1 MEELYYLCF
10 SVNKLPDLTLTK
22 YSVFDGSGVDNIMD
36 KHGVFLRQLHRL
48 GYTAGVYFHLL
59 YYYNPDKRIPKGH
72 HLSIIFYATSS
83 DCRKLEG
90 IREFLTTSVLSTYYD
105 FFCYEI
111 AKEFKVENE
120 RLSDGSE
127 IAVLRMKTIS
137 GYENRYALGK
147 TREIDVEIA
156 RQNINKGLKKHIV
169 GEIASDSNVML
180 SFDRMPIS
188 SNGRIIAYRDYF
200 MAESIELLDKFDIE
214 SENDPYKAIV
224 TTKKYKTNIYKI
236 SKEYANILRSS
247 GINFEKNADAQYKVL
262 FSENGEV
269 INVITE
275 KVLQEEMSD
284 ITEELSVFEYKDSS
298 GNVKLYLKTINIIR
312 EKKKLSLDIAIY
324 KKIRTQSGKIVAPE
338 KTVFACE
345 TNLMTGGITNLSLYA
360 VDADG
365 KLTDAESLEKKFHY
379 GAFLTKKDYTLPA
392 QNRLNTDGA
401 GEVNLYS
408 IMEWEPCE
416 TGRLYNV
423 LKLMEGYDRSAVL
436 RIDIFPVEHTQAIRQ
451 RLPYTETRRRISDRV
466 QGKDDNSENIVKS
479 WDKYLNNLMKFPQF
493 LANVVA
499 FADSA
504 DIAVMLADSVAAEA
518 VESGT
523 YLIETIS
530 SENGFSMYE
539 SDAKIL
545 HKEKENG
552 NYVAPFLSLYTLEE
566 IRPMFSLPIL
576 YPGESIECQKETD
589 PTPFSKEVTVDKDTG
604 ELHEVI
610 SLGVSSMGYDVT
622 FPVKLFKKH
631 AFIAGV
637 PGAGKTNTMLYLV
650 TTLWR
655 DTEQHVP
662 FLVLEPAKQEYRALA
677 MIDGMEAL
685 CVFSPGADTKF
696 PLHINPF
703 QFPVGLTLAE
713 HIANLNAVFAGAFEL
728 IPPSP
733 FLIDSCIEKVYLDKG
748 WNINERNNGT
758 KEYPTMQE
766 LYDSLKVAVE
776 ESGYEGESKANIRS
790 VMEVRIGS
798 LLRREI
804 GNVYNVRKSS
814 LEPEDWLKCPVII
827 ELEALG
833 EGPANFMSLLISTLI
848 REVLKI
854 RKTSDVKKVS
864 ESSFKREIEHI
875 IFYEEAHNLIG
886 PTTDDPVGGS
896 VDPKIS
902 ATKYLVKMLAEVR
915 ALGEGIVIADQL
927 PTAMAPEVLKNTGLK
942 LGHRITA
949 QDDRNLLGS
958 TMSASADQ
966 LEEQGTF
973 GTGQALIFYEN
984 LLKPFKM
991 RVCEWEKGVSQKK
1004 YDSPTN
1010 IELFERL
1017 KTNETYNIL
1026 LARSAIIMQ
1035 EKMKVEFDLFRNQAQ
1050 TLKADISKKYAELEY
1065 ISNNLNNLQE
1075 KLERLLDEK
1084 DRTETKKNIAET
1096 KLMYE
1101 KKQKEFSGA
1110 ITRDLKKLCWGFS
1123 NQYYAYMT
1131 LSKNY
1136 YIYSD
1141 DMYMCTINNF
1151 LSLFGIMKSLH
1162 DVPEL
1167 NSILL
1172 DETKNIMTDIEQ
1184 YIDIKTFSS
1193 SALLVHHP
1201 AYNNAIY
1208 EMGDFIN
1215 NLIDAETNKFYQ
1227 KATDILS
1234 DEDDMEDGLTEFCEE
1249 FSQSFWHYY
1258 RIAEKYYTLTMELAN
1273 NLQKDLENIYVIDTP
1288 EWNEAN
1294 KRVTE
1299 YLLRANLLHKA
1310 LAAYV
1315 VKLFKRFDGLQN
1327 INRTIFLTKT
1337 SELCAEFRKIVDYRD
1352 KNTDTILSSWNGYE
1366 EMWSGSN
1373 SIALLELGA
1382 KFDYF
1387 HQIRIEKLGKMNE
1400 SNIDMKFFTELC
1412 KCYNGLFAM
1421 YYSMDVDSYEFQ
1433 YVLVNHYR
1441 RFLEDVVDIGTI
1453 VYPVLFKYSTNNWKN
1468 CRKLMEKLAENDHIA
1483 YSVKEDW
1490 NKLSA
1495 KMTRAIKMLAQ

>member
-1 MEELYYLCF
+1 
-10 SVNKLPDLTLTK
+10 
-22 YSVFDGSGVDNIMD
+22 MD

-59 YYYNPDKRIPKGH
+59 YYYNPDKSIPKGH
-72 HLSIIFYATSS
+72 HLSIIFYATSQNKA
-83 DCRKLEG
+83 KLEG
-90 IREFLTTSVLSTYYD
+90 IREFLTTSVLSTYYE

-111 AKEFKVENE
+111 AKNFAIEEEK
-120 RLSDGSE
+120 LSDGSTLPLLKLTN
-127 IAVLRMKTIS
+127 VS
-137 GYENRYALGK
+137 GAIKKYSLGK
-147 TREIDVEIA
+147 TKPEEVSTAAKEIA
-156 RQNINKGLKKHIV
+156 DGTRSHIV
-169 GEIASDSNVML
+169 CEIASDADAML
-180 SFDRMPIS
+180 SFNKMPVDKT
-188 SNGRIIAYRDYF
+188 GRI
-200 MAESIELLDKFDIE
+200 
-214 SENDPYKAIV
+214 V
-224 TTKKYKTNIYKI
+224 
-236 SKEYANILRSS
+236 
-247 GINFEKNADAQYKVL
+247 
-262 FSENGEV
+262 
-269 INVITE
+269 
-275 KVLQEEMSD
+275 
-284 ITEELSVFEYKDSS
+284 
-298 GNVKLYLKTINIIR
+298 
-312 EKKKLSLDIAIY
+312 
-324 KKIRTQSGKIVAPE
+324 
-338 KTVFACE
+338 
-345 TNLMTGGITNLSLYA
+345 
-360 VDADG
+360 
-365 KLTDAESLEKKFHY
+365 LEKKFAY
-379 GAFLTKKDYTLPA
+379 GAFLTKKDYSLPA

-401 GEVNLYS
+401 GEINLYS

-466 QGKDDNSENIVKS
+466 QGKDDNSESIVKS

-499 FADSA
+499 FADSQ

-523 YLIETIS
+523 YLIETMS

-545 HKEKENG
+545 HKEKEAG

-566 IRPMFSLPIL
+566 IRPMFSFPIL
-576 YPGESIECQKETD
+576 YPGEAIECQKETD
-589 PTPFSKEVTVDKDTG
+589 PTPFSKELSIDKDTG
-604 ELHEVI
+604 EVHEVI

-655 DTEQHVP
+655 DTQQHVP

-677 MIDGMEAL
+677 MIDGMEDL
-685 CVFSPGADTKF
+685 CVFSPGADTYF

-814 LEPEDWLKCPVII
+814 IEPEDWLSRPVII

-854 RKTSDVKKVS
+854 RKTSDVAKAN
-864 ESSFKREIEHI
+864 ESALKREIEHI

-1010 IELFERL
+1010 TQLFERL
-1017 KTNETYNIL
+1017 KTNKTYNAL
-1026 LARSAIIMQ
+1026 LARSAVIMQ
-1035 EKMKVEFDLFRNQAQ
+1035 EKMRVEFDLLRNQAQ
-1050 TLKADISKKYAELEY
+1050 TLKTSISKKYAELNY
-1065 ISNNLNNLQE
+1065 VSNNLSGLQS
-1075 KLERLLDEK
+1075 KLERLFDE
-1084 DRTETKKNIAET
+1084 DDIAETKKHIAET
-1096 KLMYE
+1096 KLAYE
-1101 KKQKEFSGA
+1101 KKQREFTGA
-1110 ITRDLKKLCWGFS
+1110 LTRDLKKLCWGFA

-1136 YIYSD
+1136 YVYSD
-1141 DMYMCTINNF
+1141 DMYMCTINNY
-1151 LSLFGIMKSLH
+1151 LSLFGIMRSLH
-1162 DVPEL
+1162 DVPQL
-1167 NSILL
+1167 KAILME
-1172 DETKNIMTDIEQ
+1172 ETKNVTADIER
-1184 YIDIKTFSS
+1184 YVDFRTLSS
-1193 SALLVHHP
+1193 DALLANHP
-1201 AYNNAIY
+1201 GYDNAIY
-1208 EMGDFIN
+1208 ETGDYIN
-1215 NLIDAETNKFYQ
+1215 NLIDVEADKYYA
-1227 KATDILS
+1227 KATELLPQ
-1234 DEDDMEDGLTEFCEE
+1234 ENDMEESLTDFCKEFTA
-1249 FSQSFWHYY
+1249 SFWHYHQ
-1258 RIAEKYYTLTMELAN
+1258 IAETYYSTTNGLAN
-1273 NLQKDLENIYVIDTP
+1273 KLQKELEDTFILGTV
-1288 EWNEAN
+1288 EWTEAN
-1294 KRVTE
+1294 KKATE
-1299 YLLRANLLHKA
+1299 YRTRATLLHKA

-1315 VKLFKRFDGLQN
+1315 VRIFRRLSGLQD
-1327 INRTIFLTKT
+1327 INRTILLTQTKDMLT
-1337 SELCAEFRKIVDYRD
+1337 EFRKIVDYRNR
-1352 KNTDTILSSWNGYE
+1352 KAETILSLWNGYE
-1366 EMWSGSN
+1366 ELWRGTN
-1373 SIALLELGA
+1373 DIVVLELGA
-1382 KFDYF
+1382 QFSRF
-1387 HQIRIEKLGKMNE
+1387 HRLRVEQLGNMTAHNLDL
-1400 SNIDMKFFTELC
+1400 NVVTNLC
-1412 KCYNGLFAM
+1412 KQYNVLFQV
-1421 YYSMDVDSYEFQ
+1421 YSRMEINTFEYDY
-1433 YVLVNHYR
+1433 LLTNHYIKFLNAVSALGEQAKETI
-1441 RFLEDVVDIGTI
+1441 RFTSNG
-1453 VYPVLFKYSTNNWKN
+1453 NWRICSKMLK
-1468 CRKLMEKLAENDHIA
+1468 RLSQDDRVSEAKKAEW
-1483 YSVKEDW
+1483 S
-1490 NKLSA
+1490 KLSA
-1495 KMTRAIKMLAQ
+1495 TMKKICDMPN

>member
-1 MEELYYLCF
+1 MDQLYYLCF

-22 YSVFDGSGVDNIMD
+22 YSVFDGSSVENIMD

-48 GYTAGVYFHLL
+48 GYTSGVYFHLL
-59 YYYNPDKRIPKGH
+59 YYYNPDKSIPKGH
-72 HLSIIFYATSS
+72 HLSIIFYATSQNKT
-83 DCRKLEG
+83 KLEG

-105 FFCYEI
+105 FYCYEI
-111 AKEFKVENE
+111 AQDFAIEEEK
-120 RLSDGSE
+120 LSDGSKLPL
-127 IAVLRMKTIS
+127 LRLADIS
-137 GYENRYALGK
+137 GAIKKYSLGK
-147 TREIDVEIA
+147 TNPEEVITAAKEIA
-156 RQNINKGLKKHIV
+156 GGTRSHIV
-169 GEIASDSNVML
+169 CEIASDADVML
-180 SFDRMPIS
+180 SFNKMPVDKT
-188 SNGRIIAYRDYF
+188 GRI
-200 MAESIELLDKFDIE
+200 
-214 SENDPYKAIV
+214 V
-224 TTKKYKTNIYKI
+224 
-236 SKEYANILRSS
+236 
-247 GINFEKNADAQYKVL
+247 
-262 FSENGEV
+262 
-269 INVITE
+269 
-275 KVLQEEMSD
+275 
-284 ITEELSVFEYKDSS
+284 
-298 GNVKLYLKTINIIR
+298 
-312 EKKKLSLDIAIY
+312 
-324 KKIRTQSGKIVAPE
+324 
-338 KTVFACE
+338 
-345 TNLMTGGITNLSLYA
+345 
-360 VDADG
+360 
-365 KLTDAESLEKKFHY
+365 LEKKFAY
-379 GAFLTKKDYTLPA
+379 GAFLTKKDYSLPA
-392 QNRLNTDGA
+392 QNRLNTDDA
-401 GEVNLYS
+401 GEINLYS

-416 TGRLYNV
+416 NGRLYNV

-466 QGKDDNSENIVKS
+466 QGKDDNSESIVKS
-479 WDKYLNNLMKFPQF
+479 WDKYLNNLIKFPQF
-493 LANVVA
+493 LANIVA
-499 FADSA
+499 FADSQ

-545 HKEKENG
+545 HKEKEAG

-566 IRPMFSLPIL
+566 IRPMFSFPIL
-576 YPGESIECQKETD
+576 YPGEAIECQKETD
-589 PTPFSKEVTVDKDTG
+589 PTPFSKELSIDKDTG
-604 ELHEVI
+604 EVHEVI

-655 DTEQHVP
+655 DTQQQVP

-677 MIDGMEAL
+677 MIDGMEEL
-685 CVFSPGADTKF
+685 CVFSPGADTYF

-748 WNINERNNGT
+748 WNINERNDGT

-776 ESGYEGESKANIRS
+776 ESGYEGESKSNIRS

-814 LEPEDWLKCPVII
+814 IEPEDWLSRPVII

-854 RKTSDVKKVS
+854 RKTSDVTKVN
-864 ESSFKREIEHI
+864 ESALKREIEHI

-958 TMSASADQ
+958 TMSASAEQ

-1010 IELFERL
+1010 MQLFERL
-1017 KTNETYNIL
+1017 KENKTYNAL
-1026 LARSAIIMQ
+1026 LARSAVIMQ
-1035 EKMKVEFDLFRNQAQ
+1035 EKMRIEFELLRNQAR
-1050 TLKADISKKYAELEY
+1050 TLKASISKKNAELNY
-1065 ISNNLNNLQE
+1065 VSNNISSLQS
-1075 KLERLLDEK
+1075 KLERLFDQ
-1084 DRTETKKNIAET
+1084 DDIAETKKHIAET
-1096 KLMYE
+1096 KLVYE
-1101 KKQKEFSGA
+1101 KKQREFSGA
-1110 ITRDLKKLCWGFS
+1110 LTRDLKKLCWSFA

-1136 YIYSD
+1136 YVYSD
-1141 DMYMCTINNF
+1141 DMYMCTIKNY

-1162 DVPEL
+1162 EVPKL
-1167 NSILL
+1167 KAILM
-1172 DETKNIMTDIEQ
+1172 DETKNVTADIEH
-1184 YIDIKTFSS
+1184 YVDFKNLSS
-1193 SALLVHHP
+1193 DALLANHP
-1201 AYNNAIY
+1201 DYDNAIY
-1208 EMGDFIN
+1208 ETGDYISN
-1215 NLIDAETNKFYQ
+1215 QIDVEADIYYT
-1227 KATDILS
+1227 KASDLLS
-1234 DEDDMEDGLTEFCEE
+1234 KENDMEESLTDFCKEFTA
-1249 FSQSFWHYY
+1249 SFWHYY
-1258 RIAEKYYTLTMELAN
+1258 QIAEIYYHTANSLADKQ
-1273 NLQKDLENIYVIDTP
+1273 QKKLEDTFILGTV
-1288 EWNEAN
+1288 EWDEAN
-1294 KRVTE
+1294 QKAIE
-1299 YLLRANLLHKA
+1299 YRTRATLLHKA

-1315 VKLFKRFDGLQN
+1315 VRVFRRLSGLQDTS
-1327 INRTIFLTKT
+1327 RTILLTKT
-1337 SELCAEFRKIVDYRD
+1337 KDMLTEFRKIVDYRNR
-1352 KNTDTILSSWNGYE
+1352 KAETILSLWNGYE
-1366 EMWSGSN
+1366 ELWRGTN
-1373 SIALLELGA
+1373 DIVILELGA
-1382 KFDYF
+1382 QFSHF
-1387 HQIRIEKLGKMNE
+1387 HRLRVEQLANMTAYNVDLDVVT
-1400 SNIDMKFFTELC
+1400 NLC
-1412 KCYNGLFAM
+1412 KQYNVLFQV
-1421 YYSMDVDSYEFQ
+1421 YSRMGIDTFEYE
-1433 YVLVNHYR
+1433 YILTNHYIQ
-1441 RFLEDVVDIGTI
+1441 FLNAVSSLGEQAKEKIKITSNG
-1453 VYPVLFKYSTNNWKN
+1453 NWRICSKMLK
-1468 CRKLMEKLAENDHIA
+1468 RLSQDDRVSGEKKAE
-1483 YSVKEDW
+1483 W
-1490 NKLSA
+1490 NKLSVTM
-1495 KMTRAIKMLAQ
+1495 KKICDMSN

>member
-1 MEELYYLCF
+1 MNPLYYLCF

-22 YSVFDGSGVDNIMD
+22 YSVFDGSSVENIMD

-72 HLSIIFYATSS
+72 HLSIIFYATSQKKE
-83 DCRKLEG
+83 KLDG
-90 IREFLTTSVLSTYYD
+90 IREFLTTSVLSTYYE
-105 FFCYEI
+105 FFCYEVAQSFTI
-111 AKEFKVENE
+111 EEEK
-120 RLSDGSE
+120 LSDGSV
-127 IAVLRMKTIS
+127 IPMLKMTNIS
-137 GYENRYALGK
+137 GATKKYSLGK
-147 TREIDVEIA
+147 KIEPEEVIMAKKEVTEGTRS
-156 RQNINKGLKKHIV
+156 HIV
-169 GEIASDSNVML
+169 CEIASDANVVL
-180 SFDRMPIS
+180 SFNKMPV
-188 SNGRIIAYRDYF
+188 
-200 MAESIELLDKFDIE
+200 DK
-214 SENDPYKAIV
+214 
-224 TTKKYKTNIYKI
+224 
-236 SKEYANILRSS
+236 
-247 GINFEKNADAQYKVL
+247 
-262 FSENGEV
+262 
-269 INVITE
+269 
-275 KVLQEEMSD
+275 
-284 ITEELSVFEYKDSS
+284 
-298 GNVKLYLKTINIIR
+298 
-312 EKKKLSLDIAIY
+312 
-324 KKIRTQSGKIVAPE
+324 SGKIV
-338 KTVFACE
+338 
-345 TNLMTGGITNLSLYA
+345 
-360 VDADG
+360 
-365 KLTDAESLEKKFHY
+365 LEKNFSY
-379 GAFLTKKDYTLPA
+379 GAFLTKKDYSLPA

-401 GEVNLYS
+401 GEINLYS

-423 LKLMEGYDRSAVL
+423 LKLMEGYDRHAVL

-466 QGKDDNSENIVKS
+466 QGKDDNSESMVKS
-479 WDKYLNNLMKFPQF
+479 WDKYVNNLMKFPQF

-499 FADSA
+499 FADSQ

-523 YLIETIS
+523 YLIETMS

-545 HKEKENG
+545 HKEQESG

-566 IRPMFSLPIL
+566 IRPMFSFPIL

-589 PTPFSKEVTVDKDTG
+589 PTPFSKEVSIDKNTG
-604 ELHEVI
+604 EIQEVI

-655 DTEQHVP
+655 NTKQHVP

-677 MIDGMEAL
+677 MIEGMEDL
-685 CVFSPGADTKF
+685 CIFSPGADTYF

-766 LYDSLKVAVE
+766 LYDSLKIAVE
-776 ESGYEGESKANIRS
+776 ESGYEGESRANIRS

-804 GNVYNVRKSS
+804 GNVYNVRRSS
-814 LEPEDWLKCPVII
+814 IGPEDWLSRPVII

-854 RKTSDVKKVS
+854 RKTGDIAKKN
-864 ESSFKREIEHI
+864 ENTLKREIEHI

-973 GTGQALIFYEN
+973 GTGQALIFYED

-991 RVCEWEKGVSQKK
+991 RVCEWEKGVSKKK

-1010 IELFERL
+1010 TQLFERL
-1017 KTNETYNIL
+1017 KTNQNYNNL
-1026 LARSAIIMQ
+1026 LKQSAAIMQ
-1035 EKMKVEFDLFRNQAQ
+1035 EKMRVEFDLLRNQAR
-1050 TLKADISKKYAELEY
+1050 TLKKNISKKYTDLK
-1065 ISNNLNNLQE
+1065 SVFNNLNNLQK
-1075 KLERLLDEK
+1075 KLERLSDEI
-1084 DRTETKKNIAET
+1084 DIDETQKYIAEI
-1096 KLMYE
+1096 KLVYE
-1101 KKQKEFSGA
+1101 KKKSEFTGGLS
-1110 ITRDLKKLCWGFS
+1110 RDLKKLCWNFA

-1136 YIYSD
+1136 YVYSD
-1141 DMYMCTINNF
+1141 DMYMCTINNY
-1151 LSLFGIMKSLH
+1151 LSLFGTMKSLYN
-1162 DVPEL
+1162 VPQL
-1167 NSILL
+1167 NLILME
-1172 DETKNIMTDIEQ
+1172 ETENVTTDIEQ
-1184 YIDIKTFSS
+1184 YVDFRTFSS
-1193 SALLVHHP
+1193 DALLVKHP
-1201 AYNNAIY
+1201 GYDAAIY
-1208 EMGDFIN
+1208 AAGDFISN
-1215 NLIDAETNKFYQ
+1215 QINADANGCYQ
-1227 KATDILS
+1227 KAADILEHEENMEQML
-1234 DEDDMEDGLTEFCEE
+1234 EDFCNKLSAKFQYYYQIAE
-1249 FSQSFWHYY
+1249 HYY
-1258 RIAEKYYTLTMELAN
+1258 SITENLAKRVQYELDNTLKL
-1273 NLQKDLENIYVIDTP
+1273 DTP
-1288 EWNEAN
+1288 EWDEAN
-1294 KRVTE
+1294 KKVIE
-1299 YLLRANLLHKA
+1299 YRTRSTLLHKV
-1310 LAAYV
+1310 LAAYIV
-1315 VKLFKRFDGLQN
+1315 GTFKCFDGLQGV
-1327 INRTIFLTKT
+1327 NRTVLLRSTQ
-1337 SELCAEFRKIVDYRD
+1337 ELLSTFRKVVDYRN
-1352 KNTDTILSSWNGYE
+1352 KSAATKLSMWDGYDE
-1366 EMWSGSN
+1366 LWCGSN
-1373 SIALLELGA
+1373 SIVFLELGA
-1382 KFDYF
+1382 KFDHF
-1387 HQIRIEKLGKMNE
+1387 HQIRMQKLGKMNE
-1400 SNIDMKFFTELC
+1400 KNIDMELFTDLC
-1412 KCYNGLFAM
+1412 KSYNALFKM
-1421 YYSMDVDSYEFQ
+1421 YYNMGIDTPEFH
-1433 YVLVNHYR
+1433 YVLVQHYR
-1441 RFLEDVVDIGTI
+1441 RFLEDVINIGTI
-1453 VYPVLFKYSTNNWKN
+1453 VYPVLFKYSTNNWN
-1468 CRKLMEKLAENDHIA
+1468 DCRKLMIELTASDRILQ
-1483 YSVKEDW
+1483 STKEEW
-1490 NKLSA
+1490 NRLSE
-1495 KMTRAIKMLAQ
+1495 KMTRALRIYSRQR

>member
-1 MEELYYLCF
+1 MDQLYYLCF

-22 YSVFDGSGVDNIMD
+22 YSVFDGSSVENIMD

-48 GYTAGVYFHLL
+48 GYTSGVYFHLL
-59 YYYNPDKRIPKGH
+59 YYYNPDKSIPKGH
-72 HLSIIFYATSS
+72 HLSIIFYATSQS
-83 DCRKLEG
+83 KTKLEG
-90 IREFLTTSVLSTYYD
+90 IREFLTTSVLSTYYE

-111 AKEFKVENE
+111 AQNFAIEEEK
-120 RLSDGSE
+120 LSDGS
-127 IAVLRMKTIS
+127 ILPLLKLTNIS
-137 GYENRYALGK
+137 GAVKKYSLGK
-147 TREIDVEIA
+147 TKPEEVITAAKEIA
-156 RQNINKGLKKHIV
+156 GGTRSHIV
-169 GEIASDSNVML
+169 CEIASDADAML
-180 SFDRMPIS
+180 SFNKMPVDKT
-188 SNGRIIAYRDYF
+188 GRI
-200 MAESIELLDKFDIE
+200 
-214 SENDPYKAIV
+214 V
-224 TTKKYKTNIYKI
+224 
-236 SKEYANILRSS
+236 
-247 GINFEKNADAQYKVL
+247 
-262 FSENGEV
+262 
-269 INVITE
+269 
-275 KVLQEEMSD
+275 
-284 ITEELSVFEYKDSS
+284 
-298 GNVKLYLKTINIIR
+298 
-312 EKKKLSLDIAIY
+312 
-324 KKIRTQSGKIVAPE
+324 
-338 KTVFACE
+338 
-345 TNLMTGGITNLSLYA
+345 
-360 VDADG
+360 
-365 KLTDAESLEKKFHY
+365 LEKKFAY
-379 GAFLTKKDYTLPA
+379 GAFLTKKDYSLPA

-401 GEVNLYS
+401 GEINLYS

-466 QGKDDNSENIVKS
+466 QGKDDNSESIVKS

-499 FADSA
+499 FADSQ

-523 YLIETIS
+523 YLIETMS

-545 HKEKENG
+545 HKEKEAG

-566 IRPMFSLPIL
+566 IRPMFSFPIL
-576 YPGESIECQKETD
+576 YPGEAIECQKETD
-589 PTPFSKEVTVDKDTG
+589 PTPFSKELSIDKDTG
-604 ELHEVI
+604 EVHEVI

-655 DTEQHVP
+655 DTQQHVP

-677 MIDGMEAL
+677 MIDGMEDL
-685 CVFSPGADTKF
+685 CVFSPGADTYF

-814 LEPEDWLKCPVII
+814 IEPEDWLSRPVII

-854 RKTSDVKKVS
+854 RKTSDVAKAN
-864 ESSFKREIEHI
+864 ESALKREIEHI

-1010 IELFERL
+1010 TQLFERL
-1017 KTNETYNIL
+1017 KTNKTYNAL
-1026 LARSAIIMQ
+1026 LARSAVIMQ
-1035 EKMKVEFDLFRNQAQ
+1035 EKMRVEFDLLRNQAQ
-1050 TLKADISKKYAELEY
+1050 TLKASISKKYAELNY
-1065 ISNNLNNLQE
+1065 VSNNLSGLQS
-1075 KLERLLDEK
+1075 KLERLFDE
-1084 DRTETKKNIAET
+1084 DDIAETKKHIAET
-1096 KLMYE
+1096 KLAYE
-1101 KKQKEFSGA
+1101 KKQREFTGA
-1110 ITRDLKKLCWGFS
+1110 LTRDLKKLCWGFA

-1136 YIYSD
+1136 YVYSD
-1141 DMYMCTINNF
+1141 DMYMCTINNY
-1151 LSLFGIMKSLH
+1151 LSLFGIMRSLH
-1162 DVPEL
+1162 DVPQL
-1167 NSILL
+1167 KAILME
-1172 DETKNIMTDIEQ
+1172 ETKNVTADIER
-1184 YIDIKTFSS
+1184 YVDFRTLSS
-1193 SALLVHHP
+1193 DALLANHP
-1201 AYNNAIY
+1201 GYDNAIY
-1208 EMGDFIN
+1208 ETGDYISN
-1215 NLIDAETNKFYQ
+1215 QIDVEADKYYAKATELLSQENDMEESLTDFCKEFTASFWRYHQIAETYYS
-1227 KATDILS
+1227 TTH
-1234 DEDDMEDGLTEFCEE
+1234 GLVD
-1249 FSQSFWHYY
+1249 
-1258 RIAEKYYTLTMELAN
+1258 K
-1273 NLQKDLENIYVIDTP
+1273 LQKELEDTFIFGTI
-1288 EWNEAN
+1288 EWTEAN
-1294 KRVTE
+1294 KKATE
-1299 YLLRANLLHKA
+1299 YRTRATLLHKA

-1315 VKLFKRFDGLQN
+1315 VRIFRRLSGLQD
-1327 INRTIFLTKT
+1327 INRTILLTQTKDM
-1337 SELCAEFRKIVDYRD
+1337 LAEFRKIVDYRNR
-1352 KNTDTILSSWNGYE
+1352 KAETILSLWNGYE
-1366 EMWSGSN
+1366 ELWRGTN
-1373 SIALLELGA
+1373 DIVVLELGA
-1382 KFDYF
+1382 QFSRF
-1387 HQIRIEKLGKMNE
+1387 HRLRVEQLGNMTAHNVDLDVVT
-1400 SNIDMKFFTELC
+1400 NLC
-1412 KCYNGLFAM
+1412 KQYNVLFQV
-1421 YYSMDVDSYEFQ
+1421 YSRMEINTFEYDY
-1433 YVLVNHYR
+1433 LLTNHYIKFLNAVSALGEQAKETI
-1441 RFLEDVVDIGTI
+1441 RFTSNG
-1453 VYPVLFKYSTNNWKN
+1453 NWRICSKMLK
-1468 CRKLMEKLAENDHIA
+1468 RLSQDDRVSDAKKAEW
-1483 YSVKEDW
+1483 S
-1490 NKLSA
+1490 KLSVTM
-1495 KMTRAIKMLAQ
+1495 KKICDMSN

>member
-1 MEELYYLCF
+1 
-10 SVNKLPDLTLTK
+10 
-22 YSVFDGSGVDNIMD
+22 MD

-48 GYTAGVYFHLL
+48 GYTSGVYFHLL
-59 YYYNPDKRIPKGH
+59 YYYNPDKNIPKGH
-72 HLSIIFYATSS
+72 HLSIIFYATAQNKA
-83 DCRKLEG
+83 KLEG

-111 AKEFKVENE
+111 AQNFLIEEEKMA
-120 RLSDGSE
+120 DGSTLPLLKITN
-127 IAVLRMKTIS
+127 IAGAVKKYS
-137 GYENRYALGK
+137 LGK
-147 TREIDVEIA
+147 TKPEEVVSAAEDIA
-156 RQNINKGLKKHIV
+156 CGTRSHIV
-169 GEIASDSNVML
+169 CEIASDADAML
-180 SFDRMPIS
+180 SFNKMPVDRY
-188 SNGRIIAYRDYF
+188 GRII
-200 MAESIELLDKFDIE
+200 
-214 SENDPYKAIV
+214 
-224 TTKKYKTNIYKI
+224 
-236 SKEYANILRSS
+236 
-247 GINFEKNADAQYKVL
+247 
-262 FSENGEV
+262 
-269 INVITE
+269 
-275 KVLQEEMSD
+275 
-284 ITEELSVFEYKDSS
+284 
-298 GNVKLYLKTINIIR
+298 
-312 EKKKLSLDIAIY
+312 
-324 KKIRTQSGKIVAPE
+324 
-338 KTVFACE
+338 
-345 TNLMTGGITNLSLYA
+345 
-360 VDADG
+360 
-365 KLTDAESLEKKFHY
+365 LEKKFAY
-379 GAFLTKKDYTLPA
+379 GAFLTKKDYSLPA
-392 QNRLNTDGA
+392 QNRLATDSA
-401 GEVNLYS
+401 GEINLYS
-408 IMEWEPCE
+408 IMDWEPCE

-466 QGKDDNSENIVKS
+466 QGKDDNSESIVKS

-499 FADSA
+499 FADSQ

-523 YLIETIS
+523 YLIEALS
-530 SENGFSMYE
+530 SPNGFSMYE

-545 HKEKENG
+545 HKEKESG

-576 YPGESIECQKETD
+576 YPGEAIECQKETD
-589 PTPFSKEVTVDKDTG
+589 PTPFSKEISMDKDTG
-604 ELHEVI
+604 EVHEVI
-610 SLGVSSMGYDVT
+610 SLGVSSVGYDVT

-655 DTEQHVP
+655 DTQQHVP

-677 MIDGMEAL
+677 MIEGMDDL
-685 CVFSPGADTKF
+685 CVFSPGADTYF

-733 FLIDSCIEKVYLDKG
+733 FLIDSCIEKIYLDKG

-758 KEYPTMQE
+758 KVYPTMQE

-814 LEPEDWLKCPVII
+814 IEPEDWLSRPIII

-854 RKTSDVKKVS
+854 RKTSDVYRKNDDAL
-864 ESSFKREIEHI
+864 KREIEHI

-991 RVCEWEKGVSQKK
+991 RICEWEKGVSKKK

-1010 IELFERL
+1010 MQLFERL
-1017 KTNETYNIL
+1017 KTNKTYNAL
-1026 LARSAIIMQ
+1026 LARSAVIMQ
-1035 EKMKVEFDLFRNQAQ
+1035 EKMQSEFDLLRDQAQ
-1050 TLKADISKKYAELEY
+1050 TLKDSINKKFADLIHV
-1065 ISNNLNNLQE
+1065 SNNLNSLQK
-1075 KLERLLDEK
+1075 KLNRLVDE
-1084 DRTETKKNIAET
+1084 DDIAET
-1096 KLMYE
+1096 KKHIAETQLAYD
-1101 KKQKEFSGA
+1101 KKQREFTGA
-1110 ITRDLKKLCWGFS
+1110 LTRDMKKLCWGYA
-1123 NQYYAYMT
+1123 NQYYAYIT

-1136 YIYSD
+1136 FVYSD
-1141 DMYMCTINNF
+1141 DMYMCTINNY
-1151 LSLFGIMKSLH
+1151 LSLFRILRSLH
-1162 DVPEL
+1162 DVPQL
-1167 NSILL
+1167 KAILVA
-1172 DETKNIMTDIEQ
+1172 ETKNVTTDIEQ
-1184 YIDIKTFSS
+1184 FVDFQNFSS
-1193 SALLVHHP
+1193 GAKLANHP
-1201 AYNNAIY
+1201 GYDNAIY
-1208 EMGDFIN
+1208 ETGDYIS
-1215 NLIDAETNKFYQ
+1215 NK
-1227 KATDILS
+1227 I
-1234 DEDDMEDGLTEFCEE
+1234 DMESDGFYERATALSSVDSDIENSLMEFCRD
-1249 FSQSFWHYY
+1249 FTTCFWKYHNISV
-1258 RIAEKYYTLTMELAN
+1258 RYYTITCQLADN
-1273 NLQKDLENIYVIDTP
+1273 IQSSLEDRLEVGTI
-1288 EWNEAN
+1288 EWDEAN
-1294 KRVTE
+1294 KKVIE
-1299 YLLRANLLHKA
+1299 YNARALLLHKS
-1310 LAAYV
+1310 LAAFV
-1315 VKLFKRFDGLQN
+1315 VRIFRCLSGLQD
-1327 INRTIFLTKT
+1327 INRTILLTQTKDML
-1337 SELCAEFRKIVDYRD
+1337 SEFRKIVDYR
-1352 KNTDTILSSWNGYE
+1352 NRNANTILSPWNGYQDL
-1366 EMWSGSN
+1366 WKGTN
-1373 SIALLELGA
+1373 DIVVLELGA
-1382 KFDYF
+1382 QFSRL
-1387 HQIRIEKLGKMNE
+1387 HRLRIEQIG
-1400 SNIDMKFFTELC
+1400 NISLQSVDLDVVTNLC
-1412 KCYNGLFAM
+1412 KQYNVLFQV
-1421 YYSMDVDSYEFQ
+1421 YSRVEIDSFEFQ
-1433 YVLVNHYR
+1433 YLLANHYIK
-1441 RFLEDVVDIGTI
+1441 FLNSTLALGEQVHKIIRYTSNGNWRTCSQLLKRLSQDDRVVNA
-1453 VYPVLFKYSTNNWKN
+1453 KKS
-1468 CRKLMEKLAENDHIA
+1468 E
-1483 YSVKEDW
+1483 W
-1490 NKLSA
+1490 NKLSVA
-1495 KMTRAIKMLAQ
+1495 MKKICD

>member
-1 MEELYYLCF
+1 MDGLYYLCF

-22 YSVFDGSGVDNIMD
+22 YSVFDGSSVENIMD

-48 GYTAGVYFHLL
+48 GYTSGVYFHLL
-59 YYYNPDKRIPKGH
+59 YYYNPDKSIPKGH
-72 HLSIIFYATSS
+72 HLSIVFYATAQ
-83 DCRKLEG
+83 DKNKLDG
-90 IREFLTTSVLSTYYD
+90 IREFLTTSVLSNYYE

-111 AKEFKVENE
+111 AKDFSIEEE
-120 RLSDGSE
+120 PLSDGSTLP
-127 IAVLRMKTIS
+127 ILKLVNMS
-137 GYENRYALGK
+137 GKIKKYSLGK
-147 TREIDVEIA
+147 TKPQEVLTAKEEISSGD
-156 RQNINKGLKKHIV
+156 KSHIV
-169 GEIASDSNVML
+169 CEIASDADVML
-180 SFDRMPIS
+180 SFNKMPV
-188 SNGRIIAYRDYF
+188 D
-200 MAESIELLDKFDIE
+200 
-214 SENDPYKAIV
+214 
-224 TTKKYKTNIYKI
+224 
-236 SKEYANILRSS
+236 
-247 GINFEKNADAQYKVL
+247 
-262 FSENGEV
+262 
-269 INVITE
+269 NV
-275 KVLQEEMSD
+275 
-284 ITEELSVFEYKDSS
+284 
-298 GNVKLYLKTINIIR
+298 
-312 EKKKLSLDIAIY
+312 
-324 KKIRTQSGKIVAPE
+324 GKI
-338 KTVFACE
+338 
-345 TNLMTGGITNLSLYA
+345 I
-360 VDADG
+360 
-365 KLTDAESLEKKFHY
+365 LEKKFFH
-379 GAFLTKKDYTLPA
+379 GAFLTKKDYSLPA
-392 QNRLNTDGA
+392 QNRLNTDNA
-401 GEVNLYS
+401 GEVQLYS

-499 FADSA
+499 FADSQ

-523 YLIETIS
+523 YLIETMFS
-530 SENGFSMYE
+530 QEGFSMYE

-545 HKEKENG
+545 HKDKEAG

-566 IRPMFSLPIL
+566 IRPMFSFPIL
-576 YPGESIECQKETD
+576 YPGEAIECQKETD
-589 PTPFSKEVTVDKDTG
+589 PIPFSKEVSVDKDTG
-604 ELHEVI
+604 EVHEVI
-610 SLGVSSMGYDVT
+610 SLGVSNMGYDVT

-655 DTEQHVP
+655 DTKQHVP

-677 MIDGMEAL
+677 MIEGMEDL

-748 WNINERNNGT
+748 WNINERNDGS

-776 ESGYEGESKANIRS
+776 ESGYEGETKANIRS

-804 GNVYNVRKSS
+804 GNVYNVRQSS
-814 LEPEDWLKCPVII
+814 MQPEDWLERPVII
-827 ELEALG
+827 ELESLG

-854 RKTSDVKKVS
+854 RKTSDIVEKKATKL
-864 ESSFKREIEHI
+864 KREIEHI

-991 RVCEWEKGVSQKK
+991 RVSEWEKGVSQTK

-1010 IELFERL
+1010 MQLFEHL
-1017 KTNETYNIL
+1017 KNNETYNVL
-1026 LARSAIIMQ
+1026 LSRSAAIMQ
-1035 EKMKVEFDLFRNQAQ
+1035 EKMKAEFDILRKQAEE
-1050 TLKADISKKYAELEY
+1050 LKAKINKNYSEVVVLEGNLATLEKKSLRLTSADDISENKKH
-1065 ISNNLNNLQE
+1065 
-1075 KLERLLDEK
+1075 
-1084 DRTETKKNIAET
+1084 IADT
-1096 KLMYE
+1096 RRQYE
-1101 KKQKEFSGA
+1101 KKKAEFTGS
-1110 ITRDLKKLCWGFS
+1110 ITRELKKICWS
-1123 NQYYAYMT
+1123 YANQYFAYMT

-1136 YIYSD
+1136 HVHTH
-1141 DMYMCTINNF
+1141 DMYMCTINNY
-1151 LSLFGIMKSLH
+1151 LSLFAFLKSLH
-1162 DVPEL
+1162 EVP
-1167 NSILL
+1167 
-1172 DETKNIMTDIEQ
+1172 
-1184 YIDIKTFSS
+1184 
-1193 SALLVHHP
+1193 
-1201 AYNNAIY
+1201 
-1208 EMGDFIN
+1208 
-1215 NLIDAETNKFYQ
+1215 
-1227 KATDILS
+1227 
-1234 DEDDMEDGLTEFCEE
+1234 GLTEIVIRETSNVMNDI
-1249 FSQSFWHYY
+1249 SQYVGFMFDNENVILRDHAGYDSALYVCGNY
-1258 RIAEKYYTLTMELAN
+1258 LVNKI
-1273 NLQKDLENIYVIDTP
+1273 DLETEKFLARAADIAAMEYDA
-1288 EWNEAN
+1288 EAE
-1294 KRVTE
+1294 VTHFARDFAE
-1299 YLLRANLLHKA
+1299 TYFVFRTMADKYFTVTSA
-1310 LAAYV
+1310 LAERLRSLLSKTPVGTREWDETNVRAV
-1315 VKLFKRFDGLQN
+1315 QRESKKLLLYKSLTGFVTKVFKCVSGITG
-1327 INRTIFLTKT
+1327 INRKVLLTNTNEMLT
-1337 SELCAEFRKIVDYRD
+1337 SFREVVDYR
-1352 KNTDTILSSWNGYE
+1352 NSYSTTVLSNWGRYPDI
-1366 EMWSGSN
+1366 WSGTN
-1373 SIALLELGA
+1373 EILTLEIGA
-1382 KFDYF
+1382 KFSYLHDL
-1387 HQIRIEKLGKMNE
+1387 RISIADKYKNNTNAFIN
-1400 SNIDMKFFTELC
+1400 SQELQDVC
-1412 KCYNGLFAM
+1412 LKYNYLFQM
-1421 YYSMDVDSYEFQ
+1421 YSPVARQSFDVKQ
-1433 YVLVNHYR
+1433 LLVNHYVR
-1441 RFLEDVVDIGTI
+1441 YLEALLSYGEVSHGVIMGTSNGNWSVYLKMMRELDSDDRVNAAQKARCNKVSVVMSKI
-1453 VYPVLFKYSTNNWKN
+1453 VKGNI
-1468 CRKLMEKLAENDHIA
+1468 H
-1483 YSVKEDW
+1483 
-1490 NKLSA
+1490 
-1495 KMTRAIKMLAQ
+1495 

>member
-1 MEELYYLCF
+1 MDQLYYLCF

-22 YSVFDGSGVDNIMD
+22 YSIFDGSSVENIMD

-59 YYYNPDKRIPKGH
+59 YYYNPDKSIPKGH
-72 HLSIIFYATSS
+72 HLSIVFYATAQNKM
-83 DCRKLEG
+83 KLEG
-90 IREFLTTSVLSTYYD
+90 IREFLTTSVLSTYYE

-111 AKEFKVENE
+111 AKKFSVEE
-120 RLSDGSE
+120 EPLSDGST
-127 IAVLRMKTIS
+127 IPILKLTSIS
-137 GYENRYALGK
+137 GAEKKYSLGK
-147 TREIDVEIA
+147 TKPEEIIAASQEIA
-156 RQNINKGLKKHIV
+156 RGKRSHIV
-169 GEIASDSNVML
+169 CEIASDADAML
-180 SFDRMPIS
+180 SFNEMPVDEA
-188 SNGRIIAYRDYF
+188 GRI
-200 MAESIELLDKFDIE
+200 
-214 SENDPYKAIV
+214 V
-224 TTKKYKTNIYKI
+224 
-236 SKEYANILRSS
+236 
-247 GINFEKNADAQYKVL
+247 
-262 FSENGEV
+262 
-269 INVITE
+269 
-275 KVLQEEMSD
+275 
-284 ITEELSVFEYKDSS
+284 
-298 GNVKLYLKTINIIR
+298 
-312 EKKKLSLDIAIY
+312 
-324 KKIRTQSGKIVAPE
+324 
-338 KTVFACE
+338 
-345 TNLMTGGITNLSLYA
+345 
-360 VDADG
+360 
-365 KLTDAESLEKKFHY
+365 LEKKFTY
-379 GAFLTKKDYTLPA
+379 GAFLTKKDYYLPA
-392 QNRLNTDGA
+392 QNRLNTDSA
-401 GEVNLYS
+401 GEINLYS

-466 QGKDDNSENIVKS
+466 QGKDDNSESIVKS

-493 LANVVA
+493 LANIVA
-499 FADSA
+499 FADSQ

-545 HKEKENG
+545 HKEKEAG

-566 IRPMFSLPIL
+566 IRPMFSFPIL
-576 YPGESIECQKETD
+576 YPGEAIECQKETD
-589 PTPFSKEVTVDKDTG
+589 PTPFSKELTIDKDTG
-604 ELHEVI
+604 EVHEVI
-610 SLGVSSMGYDVT
+610 SLGVSSMGYNVT

-655 DTEQHVP
+655 DTQQHIP

-677 MIDGMEAL
+677 MIDGMEDL
-685 CVFSPGADTKF
+685 CVFSPGADTYF

-814 LEPEDWLKCPVII
+814 IEPQDWLSRPIII

-854 RKTSDVKKVS
+854 RKTSDIAKIN
-864 ESSFKREIEHI
+864 ENALKREVEHI

-927 PTAMAPEVLKNTGLK
+927 PTAMAAEVLKNTGLK

-991 RVCEWEKGVSQKK
+991 KVCEWEKGVSQKK

-1010 IELFERL
+1010 AQLFERL
-1017 KTNETYNIL
+1017 KTNKTYNAL
-1026 LARSAIIMQ
+1026 LVQSAVIMQ
-1035 EKMKVEFDLFRNQAQ
+1035 EKMRAEFDLLRNQAQ
-1050 TLKADISKKYAELEY
+1050 TLKISISKKYADLNHV
-1065 ISNNLNNLQE
+1065 SNNLNSLQS
-1075 KLERLLDEK
+1075 KLERLFD
-1084 DRTETKKNIAET
+1084 DDDIAET
-1096 KLMYE
+1096 KKHIAETRFAYE
-1101 KKQKEFSGA
+1101 KKQKELTSVLP
-1110 ITRDLKKLCWGFS
+1110 RDLKKLCWKFA

-1136 YIYSD
+1136 YVYSD
-1141 DMYMCTINNF
+1141 DMYMCTINNY
-1151 LSLFGIMKSLH
+1151 LSLFRIMKSMH
-1162 DVPEL
+1162 DVPQL
-1167 NSILL
+1167 NAILME
-1172 DETKNIMTDIEQ
+1172 ETKSVTSDIER
-1184 YIDIKTFSS
+1184 YVDFSAFS
-1193 SALLVHHP
+1193 PNALLVKHP
-1201 AYNNAIY
+1201 GYNAAIY
-1208 EMGDFIN
+1208 AVGDFIN
-1215 NLIDAETNKFYQ
+1215 NQIDAEADSYHQ
-1227 KATDILS
+1227 KAIAILGH
-1234 DEDDMEDGLTEFCEE
+1234 EDSIEE
-1249 FSQSFWHYY
+1249 ALADYCDQFVTSFKHYY
-1258 RIAEKYYTLTMELAN
+1258 QIAEIHYSTTVNLAN
-1273 NLQKDLENIYVIDTP
+1273 SVQYELDNTLKLETP
-1288 EWNEAN
+1288 EWEEAN
-1294 KRVTE
+1294 KKAIE
-1299 YLLRANLLHKA
+1299 YRTRATLLYKA

-1315 VKLFKRFDGLQN
+1315 VRIFKCFDSLQGV
-1327 INRTIFLTKT
+1327 NRTILLTHTK
-1337 SELCAEFRKIVDYRD
+1337 ELLSTFRNVVDYRN
-1352 KNTDTILSSWNGYE
+1352 KNATTRLSVWNGYD
-1366 EMWSGSN
+1366 EMWRGSN
-1373 SIALLELGA
+1373 SIAFLELGA

-1387 HQIRIEKLGKMNE
+1387 HQLRMQKLSKMTE
-1400 SNIDMKFFTELC
+1400 ENIDMKFFMYLC
-1412 KCYNGLFAM
+1412 RNYNALFRM
-1421 YYSMDVDSYEFQ
+1421 YYTMGIDTPEFQ
-1433 YVLVNHYR
+1433 YVLVQHYR
-1441 RFLEDVVDIGTI
+1441 RFLEDVIDIGTI
-1453 VYPVLFKYSTNNWKN
+1453 VYPALFKYSINNWN
-1468 CRKLMEKLAENDHIA
+1468 DCRNLMIKMTASDQV
-1483 YSVKEDW
+1483 SQSTKEDW
-1490 NKLSA
+1490 SRLSA
-1495 KMTRAIKMLAQ
+1495 KMTQALKISIK

>member
-1 MEELYYLCF
+1 MDQLYYLCF

-22 YSVFDGSGVDNIMD
+22 YSVFDGSSVENIMD

-48 GYTAGVYFHLL
+48 GYTSGVYFHLL
-59 YYYNPDKRIPKGH
+59 YYYNPDKSIPKGH
-72 HLSIIFYATSS
+72 HLSIIFYATSQNKI
-83 DCRKLEG
+83 KLEG

-105 FFCYEI
+105 FYCYEI
-111 AKEFKVENE
+111 AQDFDIEEEK
-120 RLSDGSE
+120 LSDGSK
-127 IAVLRMKTIS
+127 LPLLKLKNIS
-137 GYENRYALGK
+137 GAIKKYSLGK
-147 TREIDVEIA
+147 TKPEEVNTAANEIA
-156 RQNINKGLKKHIV
+156 SGTRSHIV
-169 GEIASDSNVML
+169 CEIASDADAML
-180 SFDRMPIS
+180 SFNKMPVDKT
-188 SNGRIIAYRDYF
+188 GRI
-200 MAESIELLDKFDIE
+200 
-214 SENDPYKAIV
+214 V
-224 TTKKYKTNIYKI
+224 
-236 SKEYANILRSS
+236 
-247 GINFEKNADAQYKVL
+247 
-262 FSENGEV
+262 
-269 INVITE
+269 
-275 KVLQEEMSD
+275 
-284 ITEELSVFEYKDSS
+284 
-298 GNVKLYLKTINIIR
+298 
-312 EKKKLSLDIAIY
+312 
-324 KKIRTQSGKIVAPE
+324 
-338 KTVFACE
+338 
-345 TNLMTGGITNLSLYA
+345 
-360 VDADG
+360 
-365 KLTDAESLEKKFHY
+365 LEKKFAY
-379 GAFLTKKDYTLPA
+379 GAFLTKKDYSLPA
-392 QNRLNTDGA
+392 QNRLNTDEA
-401 GEVNLYS
+401 GEINLYS

-416 TGRLYNV
+416 NGRLYNV

-466 QGKDDNSENIVKS
+466 QGKDDNSESIVKS

-499 FADSA
+499 FADSQ

-523 YLIETIS
+523 YLVETIS

-545 HKEKENG
+545 HKEKEAG

-566 IRPMFSLPIL
+566 IRPMFSFPIL
-576 YPGESIECQKETD
+576 YPGEAIECQKETD
-589 PTPFSKEVTVDKDTG
+589 PTPFSKELSIDKDTG
-604 ELHEVI
+604 EVHEVI

-655 DTEQHVP
+655 DTQQQVP

-677 MIDGMEAL
+677 MIDGMEEL
-685 CVFSPGADTKF
+685 CVFSPGADTYF

-748 WNINERNNGT
+748 WNINERNDGT

-776 ESGYEGESKANIRS
+776 ESGYEGESKSNIRS

-814 LEPEDWLKCPVII
+814 IEPEDWLSRPVII

-854 RKTSDVKKVS
+854 RKTSDVTKVN
-864 ESSFKREIEHI
+864 ESALKREIEHI

-958 TMSASADQ
+958 TMSASAEQ

-1010 IELFERL
+1010 MQLFERL
-1017 KTNETYNIL
+1017 KENKTYNAL
-1026 LARSAIIMQ
+1026 LARSAVIMQ
-1035 EKMKVEFDLFRNQAQ
+1035 EKMRIEFDLLRNQAR
-1050 TLKADISKKYAELEY
+1050 TLKASISKKNAELNY
-1065 ISNNLNNLQE
+1065 VSNNLSSLQS
-1075 KLERLLDEK
+1075 KLERLFDQ
-1084 DRTETKKNIAET
+1084 DDIAETKKHIAET
-1096 KLMYE
+1096 KLVYE
-1101 KKQKEFSGA
+1101 KKQREFTGA
-1110 ITRDLKKLCWGFS
+1110 LTRELKKLCWSFA

-1136 YIYSD
+1136 YVYSD
-1141 DMYMCTINNF
+1141 DMYMCTIKNY

-1162 DVPEL
+1162 EVPKL
-1167 NSILL
+1167 KAILME
-1172 DETKNIMTDIEQ
+1172 ETKKVTSDIEH
-1184 YIDIKTFSS
+1184 YVDFRNLSS
-1193 SALLVHHP
+1193 DALLANHP
-1201 AYNNAIY
+1201 DYDNAIY
-1208 EMGDFIN
+1208 ETGDYISN
-1215 NLIDAETNKFYQ
+1215 QIDVEADKYYAKATELLLRENDMEESLADFCKEFTASFWRYHQIAETY
-1227 KATDILS
+1227 
-1234 DEDDMEDGLTEFCEE
+1234 
-1249 FSQSFWHYY
+1249 
-1258 RIAEKYYTLTMELAN
+1258 YYTVNGLADK
-1273 NLQKDLENIYVIDTP
+1273 LQKKLEDTFILGTV
-1288 EWNEAN
+1288 EWDEAN
-1294 KRVTE
+1294 QKVIKYRT
-1299 YLLRANLLHKA
+1299 RATLLHKA

-1315 VKLFKRFDGLQN
+1315 VRVFRRLSGLQDTS
-1327 INRTIFLTKT
+1327 RTILLTKT
-1337 SELCAEFRKIVDYRD
+1337 KDMLTEFRKIVDYRNR
-1352 KNTDTILSSWNGYE
+1352 KAETILSLWNGYE
-1366 EMWSGSN
+1366 ELWRGTN
-1373 SIALLELGA
+1373 DIVILELGA
-1382 KFDYF
+1382 QFSHF
-1387 HQIRIEKLGKMNE
+1387 HRLRVEQLGNMTSHNVDLDVVT
-1400 SNIDMKFFTELC
+1400 NLC
-1412 KCYNGLFAM
+1412 KQYNVLFQV
-1421 YYSMDVDSYEFQ
+1421 YSRMGINTFEYE
-1433 YVLVNHYR
+1433 YILTNHYIQ
-1441 RFLEDVVDIGTI
+1441 FLNSVSSLGEQAKEKIKITSNGNWRICSKMLKRLSEDDRVSDT
-1453 VYPVLFKYSTNNWKN
+1453 KK
-1468 CRKLMEKLAENDHIA
+1468 AE
-1483 YSVKEDW
+1483 W
-1490 NKLSA
+1490 NKLSVTM
-1495 KMTRAIKMLAQ
+1495 KEICDMSN

>member
-1 MEELYYLCF
+1 MDQLYYLCF

-22 YSVFDGSGVDNIMD
+22 YSVFDGSSVENIMD

-48 GYTAGVYFHLL
+48 GYTSGVYFHLL
-59 YYYNPDKRIPKGH
+59 YYYNPDKSIPKGH
-72 HLSIIFYATSS
+72 HLSIIFYATSQNKT
-83 DCRKLEG
+83 KLEG

-105 FFCYEI
+105 FYCYEI
-111 AKEFKVENE
+111 AQDFAIEEEK
-120 RLSDGSE
+120 LSDGSKLPL
-127 IAVLRMKTIS
+127 LRLKNIS
-137 GYENRYALGK
+137 GAIKKYSLGK
-147 TREIDVEIA
+147 TNPEEVSTAANEIA
-156 RQNINKGLKKHIV
+156 NGTRSHIV
-169 GEIASDSNVML
+169 CEIASDADVML
-180 SFDRMPIS
+180 SFNKMPVDKT
-188 SNGRIIAYRDYF
+188 GRI
-200 MAESIELLDKFDIE
+200 
-214 SENDPYKAIV
+214 V
-224 TTKKYKTNIYKI
+224 
-236 SKEYANILRSS
+236 
-247 GINFEKNADAQYKVL
+247 
-262 FSENGEV
+262 
-269 INVITE
+269 
-275 KVLQEEMSD
+275 
-284 ITEELSVFEYKDSS
+284 
-298 GNVKLYLKTINIIR
+298 
-312 EKKKLSLDIAIY
+312 
-324 KKIRTQSGKIVAPE
+324 
-338 KTVFACE
+338 
-345 TNLMTGGITNLSLYA
+345 
-360 VDADG
+360 
-365 KLTDAESLEKKFHY
+365 LEKKFAY
-379 GAFLTKKDYTLPA
+379 GAFLTKKDYSLPA
-392 QNRLNTDGA
+392 QNRLNTDEA
-401 GEVNLYS
+401 GEINLYS

-416 TGRLYNV
+416 NGRLYNV

-466 QGKDDNSENIVKS
+466 QGKDDNSESIVKS

-493 LANVVA
+493 LANIVA
-499 FADSA
+499 FADSQ

-545 HKEKENG
+545 HKEKEAG

-566 IRPMFSLPIL
+566 IRPMFSFPIL
-576 YPGESIECQKETD
+576 YPGEAIECQKETD
-589 PTPFSKEVTVDKDTG
+589 PTPFSKELSIDKDTG
-604 ELHEVI
+604 EVHEVI

-655 DTEQHVP
+655 DTQQQVP

-677 MIDGMEAL
+677 MIDGMEEL
-685 CVFSPGADTKF
+685 CVFSPGADTYF

-748 WNINERNNGT
+748 WNINERNDGT

-776 ESGYEGESKANIRS
+776 ESGYEGESKSNIRS

-814 LEPEDWLKCPVII
+814 IEPEDWLSRPVII

-854 RKTSDVKKVS
+854 RKTSDVTKVN
-864 ESSFKREIEHI
+864 ESALKREIEHI

-958 TMSASADQ
+958 TMSASAEQ

-1010 IELFERL
+1010 MQLFERL
-1017 KTNETYNIL
+1017 KENKTYNAL
-1026 LARSAIIMQ
+1026 LARSAVIMQ
-1035 EKMKVEFDLFRNQAQ
+1035 EKMRIEFELLRNQAR
-1050 TLKADISKKYAELEY
+1050 TLKASISKKNAELNY
-1065 ISNNLNNLQE
+1065 VSNNISSLQS
-1075 KLERLLDEK
+1075 KLERLFDQ
-1084 DRTETKKNIAET
+1084 DDIAETKKHIAET
-1096 KLMYE
+1096 KLVYE
-1101 KKQKEFSGA
+1101 KKQREFSGA
-1110 ITRDLKKLCWGFS
+1110 LTRDLKKLCWSFA

-1136 YIYSD
+1136 YVYSD
-1141 DMYMCTINNF
+1141 DMYMCTIKNY

-1162 DVPEL
+1162 EVPKL
-1167 NSILL
+1167 KAILME
-1172 DETKNIMTDIEQ
+1172 ETKKVTSDIEH
-1184 YIDIKTFSS
+1184 YVDFRTLSS
-1193 SALLVHHP
+1193 EARLANHP
-1201 AYNNAIY
+1201 DYDNAIY
-1208 EMGDFIN
+1208 ETGDYISN
-1215 NLIDAETNKFYQ
+1215 QIDVEADKYYAKATELLSKGNDMEESLADFCKEFTASFWRYHQIAETY
-1227 KATDILS
+1227 
-1234 DEDDMEDGLTEFCEE
+1234 
-1249 FSQSFWHYY
+1249 
-1258 RIAEKYYTLTMELAN
+1258 YYTANGLADK
-1273 NLQKDLENIYVIDTP
+1273 LQKKLKDTFILGTV

-1294 KRVTE
+1294 QKVIKYRTW
-1299 YLLRANLLHKA
+1299 ATLLHKA

-1315 VKLFKRFDGLQN
+1315 VRVFRRLSGLQDTS
-1327 INRTIFLTKT
+1327 RTILLTKT
-1337 SELCAEFRKIVDYRD
+1337 KDMLTEFRKIVDYRNR
-1352 KNTDTILSSWNGYE
+1352 KAETILSLWNGYE
-1366 EMWSGSN
+1366 ELWRGTN
-1373 SIALLELGA
+1373 DIVILELGA
-1382 KFDYF
+1382 QFSHF
-1387 HQIRIEKLGKMNE
+1387 HRLRVEQLGNMTSHNVDLDVVT
-1400 SNIDMKFFTELC
+1400 NLC
-1412 KCYNGLFAM
+1412 KQYNVLFQI
-1421 YYSMDVDSYEFQ
+1421 YSRMEINTFEYE
-1433 YVLVNHYR
+1433 YILTNHYIQ
-1441 RFLEDVVDIGTI
+1441 FLNSVSSLGEQAKEKIKITSNG
-1453 VYPVLFKYSTNNWKN
+1453 NWRICSKMLK
-1468 CRKLMEKLAENDHIA
+1468 RLSQDDRVSDAKKAE
-1483 YSVKEDW
+1483 W
-1490 NKLSA
+1490 NKLSVTM
-1495 KMTRAIKMLAQ
+1495 KEICDMSN